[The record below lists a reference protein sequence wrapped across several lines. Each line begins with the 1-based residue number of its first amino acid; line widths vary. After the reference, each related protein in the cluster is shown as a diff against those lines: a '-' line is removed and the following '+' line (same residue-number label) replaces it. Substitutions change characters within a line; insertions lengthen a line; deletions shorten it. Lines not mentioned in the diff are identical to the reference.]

1 LAHAPVDRGPRGGCD
16 RAPEPEHAR
25 RPTGAQHRV
34 DYLRRPARDLSAGR
48 MVGARA
54 PARRRRG
61 DHRERARDDPRGAR
75 CALARVPR
83 PCVAVVRTAGDRRDR
98 AGGDGVLPGRTERT
112 GSMTSRPAVFLGA
125 DAGGSHSSVVVG
137 SPAQVLGRADGP
149 GAAMRPGGAAAS
161 AAVLADTARRAA
173 AQAGIPLPGNA
184 AVVGAA
190 GAGRRQEQAELEAAL
205 VEAGVARRVRV
216 LADGEVALTTAFAR
230 GPGVL
235 VNAGTGSIA
244 YARAPDGEIHRA
256 GGYGWQLGDEGG
268 GYWLGRRAL
277 ELAARAQDGRGEGST
292 LLARLLAA
300 LGLPQSPLTAALRE
314 RLAAG
319 FKRARL
325 LPERIDAA
333 LGALKLAADLA

>member
-1 LAHAPVDRGPRGGCD
+1 
-16 RAPEPEHAR
+16 
-25 RPTGAQHRV
+25 
-34 DYLRRPARDLSAGR
+34 
-48 MVGARA
+48 MVSW
-54 PARRRRG
+54 
-61 DHRERARDDPRGAR
+61 
-75 CALARVPR
+75 
-83 PCVAVVRTAGDRRDR
+83 RT
-98 AGGDGVLPGRTERT
+98 VLTGRTVRHDT
-112 GSMTSRPAVFLGA
+112 MTSRSARPPARPSAVFLGC

-137 SPAQVLGRADGP
+137 SPAHVLGRADGP
-149 GAAMRPGGAAAS
+149 GAAMRPGGAVAS

-173 AQAGIPLPGNA
+173 AQGGIPLPGDA

-277 ELAARAQDGRGEGST
+277 ELAARAHRCGTGGAE
-292 LLARLLAA
+292 
-300 LGLPQSPLTAALRE
+300 
-314 RLAAG
+314 AG
-319 FKRARL
+319 GGTRV
-325 LPERIDAA
+325 
-333 LGALKLAADLA
+333 GAQHACAPP

>member
-1 LAHAPVDRGPRGGCD
+1 
-16 RAPEPEHAR
+16 
-25 RPTGAQHRV
+25 
-34 DYLRRPARDLSAGR
+34 
-48 MVGARA
+48 
-54 PARRRRG
+54 
-61 DHRERARDDPRGAR
+61 
-75 CALARVPR
+75 
-83 PCVAVVRTAGDRRDR
+83 
-98 AGGDGVLPGRTERT
+98 
-112 GSMTSRPAVFLGA
+112 MTSRPAVFLGA

-300 LGLPQSPLTAALRE
+300 LGLQQFDDLVRWTATATPAQVAALAPHVLNAAREGEVVAQRAVDDAARELAELVVMLSRHFPDTDPIPVAITGGLLLPQSPLTAALRE

-333 LGALKLAADLA
+333 LGALKLAAELA

>member
-1 LAHAPVDRGPRGGCD
+1 
-16 RAPEPEHAR
+16 
-25 RPTGAQHRV
+25 
-34 DYLRRPARDLSAGR
+34 LSAGR

-54 PARRRRG
+54 PARRRRR

-161 AAVLADTARRAA
+161 AAILADTARRAA

-184 AVVGAA
+184 AVLRAA
-190 GAGRRQEQAELEAAL
+190 
-205 VEAGVARRVRV
+205 
-216 LADGEVALTTAFAR
+216 
-230 GPGVL
+230 
-235 VNAGTGSIA
+235 S
-244 YARAPDGEIHRA
+244 
-256 GGYGWQLGDEGG
+256 
-268 GYWLGRRAL
+268 
-277 ELAARAQDGRGEGST
+277 AQDGRGEGST

-300 LGLPQSPLTAALRE
+300 LGLQQFDDLVRWTATATPAQVAALAPHVLNAARE
-314 RLAAG
+314 GEVVAQ
-319 FKRARL
+319 RAVD
-325 LPERIDAA
+325 DAA
-333 LGALKLAADLA
+333 RELVELVVMLSRHF